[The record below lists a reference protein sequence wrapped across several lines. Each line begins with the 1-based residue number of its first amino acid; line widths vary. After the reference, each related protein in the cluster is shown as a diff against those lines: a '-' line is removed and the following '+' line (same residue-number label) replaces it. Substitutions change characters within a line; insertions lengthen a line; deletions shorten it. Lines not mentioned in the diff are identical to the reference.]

1 MTSGSTAPDK
11 GESVSIMADA
21 RIGQESLELSVVVP
35 VYGCAG
41 CLEALISRVTAVAAT
56 ITSAYEIILVD
67 DRSPDGAWEKI
78 EALAA
83 VDRRVRGLRL
93 SRNFGQH
100 SALTAAFAESRGRW
114 TVALDCD
121 LQDAPED
128 IARLYAKAQEG
139 YDIVLGRRVR
149 RGHSWFRRAG
159 AALYFKMLRAFT
171 KVDINGE
178 YGTYSIVSRPVVEA
192 FLRVP
197 DRARH
202 FIFIITWLGFR
213 RGEIDIEHGTR
224 DAGKSSYTF
233 GKLVRHA
240 IDGIFF
246 QTTVLL
252 RWIVY
257 LGFTV
262 SLAGAGLAIYF
273 ICYALIEHPYP
284 GWTSLSVLILLI
296 GGFIILALGVA
307 GLYIG
312 QIFDQV
318 KSRPLYVIDAYTSPV
333 AFGERMEATTD

>member
-1 MTSGSTAPDK
+1 
-11 GESVSIMADA
+11 MAHA
-21 RIGQESLELSVVVP
+21 RIDQAGFELRVVVP
-35 VYGCAG
+35 VYGCAE
-41 CLEALISRVTAVAAT
+41 CLDELVSRVTAVVAT

-67 DRSPDGAWEKI
+67 DRSPDGSWEKI
-78 EALAA
+78 KALAA
-83 VDRRVRGLRL
+83 VDEHVRGLRL

-121 LQDAPED
+121 LQDDPDD

-139 YDIVLGRRVR
+139 YDVVLARRVR
-149 RGHSWFRRAG
+149 RGHSWLRRAG

-178 YGTYSIVSRPVVEA
+178 YGTFSIVSQPVVEA

-213 RGEIDIEHGTR
+213 RGEIETEHGTR
-224 DAGKSSYTF
+224 AAGRSSYTF

-257 LGFTV
+257 LGFAV
-262 SLAGAGLAIYF
+262 SLSGAGLAVYF

-284 GWTSLSVLILLI
+284 GWTSLSVLILLT

-318 KSRPLYVIDAYTSPV
+318 KSRPLYVVDTYTSRS
-333 AFGERMEATTD
+333 ASGEGVEAATEWAER